1 MYMIGNATMGWGRKL
16 GEGTEQDFPQASA
29 PPRAR
34 EKQHSQKN
42 DVQPTFLAR
51 ASSDHRTMSFSDH
64 RYDVTDDRRSR
75 DPDVKPILNH

>member
-1 MYMIGNATMGWGRKL
+1 MIGNATMGWGRKL

-42 DVQPTFLAR
+42 DDQHFPRAR
-51 ASSDHRTMSFSDH
+51 
-64 RYDVTDDRRSR
+64 
-75 DPDVKPILNH
+75 II